1 MPKQSSTRSATKQRR
16 REPRPKAAAPCAE
29 SVNKIACVGDMP
41 KDYSELARLL
51 VLASWPA
58 IVQGLIRKAV
68 AGGYQQ
74 AKLLLDL
81 CALTQVDASNLNDER
96 KQHLCDALLQ
106 GLTFTRSEAI
116 NENAG
121 SEDTQR
127 TGQ

>member
-1 MPKQSSTRSATKQRR
+1 
-16 REPRPKAAAPCAE
+16 
-29 SVNKIACVGDMP
+29 MP

-58 IVQGLIRKAV
+58 IVQGLITKAV

-106 GLTFTRSEAI
+106 GLTFTPSEAI
-116 NENAG
+116 NENAH